1 MKKPTIFLLMFFAFI
16 TILSA
21 QNRGIFTSVQNGVW
35 TDPATWGGTTTP
47 SVGDEVTISDT
58 VQLDTSITGNGLAK
72 LTVTSTGSLI
82 QDTDQTDGLIMAQR
96 SALTVDGYMEVNKL
110 EIKHGFFGSETI
122 TVNGT
127 LIIHGDFKRGGS
139 FINPTPVTG
148 DGTVS
153 AETYTN
159 PGFGSNDTIFGVP
172 QSDLEDGQS
181 YGGATWKGGSGWSGK
196 EKWSKGSNWYS
207 GSVPTSSQDVV
218 IMDRSYEPIISS
230 SGMKYANSL
239 LIQHGASLTI
249 NSSANLTIT
258 DTTLNGIIIQSDST
272 ESGSLIYYSNING
285 VNNPKATA
293 QRYVKKDRWNMVSPS
308 TTDVTGQTFY
318 GTTDS
323 DSWLTYFVESEGADG
338 GSAGD
343 GWHFIT
349 NVNVSDSV
357 GKGYTYWPTIDET
370 VEFKGELRSTD
381 ISPNIAY
388 SGSGYG
394 YNLLGNPFSSSLLWD
409 GSTAWGLSNMES
421 TIWIWD
427 GSQYQALPSGSA
439 SYTIA
444 IGQGFFV
451 RATGTNPTLT
461 IPSSKR
467 TVSGSTFL
475 KSSNVQD
482 KDFNHLVIT
491 VQNNQYKDEVF
502 IYFDESGTED
512 FDNGYDAT
520 KMFGLAEAPQIY
532 LVENDMKLTYD
543 FLPEVS
549 EGEER
554 TVALNYIPGAAGEQ
568 MLTIDYSD
576 LSGVEVTLEDL
587 LTGITQNLNSKS
599 VYSFTGL
606 KEDDP
611 NRFLLHFAWSP
622 NGIEEEMEKVSSDI
636 QIYSYNKDV
645 YIRSVNQAVN
655 QTGNV
660 FVYDMMGRE
669 LLQKK
674 IDGSELVKLPVNIAN
689 NYVIVKVVKSGSIK
703 TQKVFIK

>member
-82 QDTDQTDGLIMAQR
+82 QDTDQTAGLIMATG
-96 SALTVDGYMEVNKL
+96 STLTVDGYMEVNKL
-110 EIKHGFFGSETI
+110 EIKHSFLSSETI

-482 KDFNHLVIT
+482 KDFNYLVIT

>member
-1 MKKPTIFLLMFFAFI
+1 
-16 TILSA
+16 
-21 QNRGIFTSVQNGVW
+21 
-35 TDPATWGGTTTP
+35 
-47 SVGDEVTISDT
+47 
-58 VQLDTSITGNGLAK
+58 
-72 LTVTSTGSLI
+72 
-82 QDTDQTDGLIMAQR
+82 
-96 SALTVDGYMEVNKL
+96 
-110 EIKHGFFGSETI
+110 
-122 TVNGT
+122 
-127 LIIHGDFKRGGS
+127 
-139 FINPTPVTG
+139 
-148 DGTVS
+148 
-153 AETYTN
+153 
-159 PGFGSNDTIFGVP
+159 
-172 QSDLEDGQS
+172 
-181 YGGATWKGGSGWSGK
+181 
-196 EKWSKGSNWYS
+196 
-207 GSVPTSSQDVV
+207 
-218 IMDRSYEPIISS
+218 MDRSYEPIISS

-285 VNNPKATA
+285 VNNPKATV

-439 SYTIA
+439 SDYTIA

-475 KSSNVQD
+475 KSSNVRD

-491 VQNNQYKDEVF
+491 VQNNQYKDKAF

-568 MLTIDYSD
+568 VLTIDYSD

-611 NRFLLHFAWSP
+611 DRFLLHFAWSP

>member
-21 QNRGIFTSVQNGVW
+21 QNRGTFASVQNGAW

-47 SVGDEVTISDT
+47 SVGDKVTSSDT

-82 QDTDQTDGLIMAQR
+82 QDADQTAGLIMATG
-96 SALTVDGYMEVNKL
+96 STLTVDGYMEVNKL
-110 EIKHGFFGSETI
+110 EIKHSFWSSETI

-127 LIIHGDFKRGGS
+127 LIIHGDFKRGGTGFS
-139 FINPTPVTG
+139 TPVEG

-153 AETYTN
+153 AESYTN

-181 YGGATWKGGSGWSGK
+181 YGGATWKGGAFFGGKVEWSN
-196 EKWSKGSNWYS
+196 GSNWYS

-218 IMDRSYEPIISS
+218 IMDRSYEPVISS

-285 VNNPKATA
+285 VNNPKATV

-439 SYTIA
+439 SDYTIA

-554 TVALNYIPGAAGEQ
+554 TVALSYIPGAAGEQ

-587 LTGITQNLNSKS
+587 LTGITQNLNSNS

-645 YIRSVNQAVN
+645 YIRSVKQAVN

>member
-82 QDTDQTDGLIMAQR
+82 QDTDQTAGLIMATG
-96 SALTVDGYMEVNKL
+96 STLTVDGYMEVNKL
-110 EIKHGFFGSETI
+110 EIKHSFLSSETI